1 MQIHL
6 FEALYI
12 HYLQTHEQTSKPL
25 TVCSFFICSCVTDV
39 REYKEVFSF

>member
-12 HYLQTHEQTSKPL
+12 HYLQTHEQLDIKTFDCL
-25 TVCSFFICSCVTDV
+25 LFFYMFVCDRCEGI
-39 REYKEVFSF
+39 